1 MDTSDNPS
9 ENNKDQNNLLENAQK
24 NLTLKRE
31 SLIQQKKSM
40 ILNKKKAISMRQ
52 IFQGD
57 EKINININQ
66 NLNINT
72 NNKLRTNIRSVIVD
86 PKESRLNSNSNKE
99 KEKEKE
105 KEKDRSSALEISIF
119 NKESSH
125 IMDKILGS
133 HKMETKETKH
143 EQFIEFYVNNNAKN
157 KSFKLKDNT
166 ICTTKFNFFTFLPK
180 GLLYQFS
187 RLSNVYFLFTAIIQ
201 SIPLIS
207 PLTSI
212 TAIVPLIFVLG
223 VSMIRELIEDLARHK
238 YDSLNNEEEV
248 TVLRNNQFIK
258 SVNKTLKHGEII
270 LIYENQGIPA
280 DMILLD
286 TTFKE
291 GICYVETSSLDG
303 EKALKLKVANRYTQ
317 GFLSSKYSKITKGL
331 EKAISNEIFQFDG
344 HIKINSPNADLNY
357 VNGTFHPI
365 LESEDICIEKDIIIT
380 NTSFLLKGSVLKNT
394 NWIIGIVVY
403 TGMENKIILNSKK
416 PRLKISKIEK
426 RLNYYLLFVFI
437 FLIICCS
444 FCSVYHHFAYKN
456 NLEYYNNFIFVDD
469 SNTESFIV
477 FFTYFLL
484 LNTFIPISLVVSTE
498 IIKMIQGI
506 IITWDIMLY
515 SKFRHTFCKVKTVS
529 IIEELGNINFI
540 FSDKTGT
547 LTKNQLQFRYCIIDD
562 KYYEYEKYGVKKKVS
577 QSYNISQKFIRR
589 KTLNIDVRNA
599 QKAGQSDSNQKINP
613 FLNMQKQIT
622 DEHAARKYRDK
633 MNNQENSSSKNSY
646 SKSKEKSDILYR
658 QKSFFGRPKSKV
670 FSKFSGF
677 RNNNSCCNSISK
689 IKNKNNNTIDLSSDT
704 SNINKKNQNT
714 NVIILESKNEENER
728 SSNYNKFIKINKG
741 YFINPK
747 INKFLIKA
755 TRINKINDLENNDP
769 NDFNYINEF
778 WTAIALTN
786 ECMIKYEKDDIKY
799 MCTSPDDLELIRAAK
814 NQGYKLIETSI
825 DTKTIKVLD
834 QKYKYQVLKVLGF
847 SSERKRMSIIVK
859 NEKGIRLYIKGA
871 DSEISKRLSKKSLKN
886 ENFQIISNGLM
897 DFSKKGLRTLMVAF
911 RKINENDYKSWIKQ
925 LHKDELNMKNKQKL
939 IDRLYD
945 IIEKN
950 LTLLGATAV
959 EDKLQDNVPET
970 IKEFRAAG
978 IKIWVLTGDK
988 LDTAKSIGHSC
999 NLISHDQQ
1007 TFILKVQTEEEY
1019 VRKNPIQEMNQFFD
1033 DFQKYINSLMKKY
1046 NLDGSKYLNK
1056 HGNNNSLKSN
1066 NNNNNNQI
1074 EIMNEFN
1081 KSQSE
1086 ISNSISSKSSVNSLI
1101 NFEAFM
1107 SLKEK
1112 NFLEP
1117 FNIIIEAPILHG
1129 LFRDEEHTENF
1140 FRIAYYANTV
1150 ICCRVSPSQ
1159 KSQIVQKMKEFDSNA
1174 VTMAVGDGGN
1184 DVAMIMEANIGIGI
1198 FGEEGMSAVQASDFA
1213 IGEFQ
1218 ILKRLLFYHGRNN
1231 LYRISKMIL
1240 YFFYKNFVFTM
1251 CQYYFSFICLA
1262 SGQTI
1267 IDDWYITGYNLI
1279 FTALPLCIRA
1289 VTDSDININNK
1300 MIMKNLALLYKEN
1313 RDEYKIFNFKTFI
1326 IYLFK
1331 GSVISLFIYLTG
1343 FQNSMLING
1352 LNKNIWYI
1360 SLSSYICI
1368 LIVASM
1374 NLLITSNFIIILLPL
1389 SILITTFFLFGI
1401 FLIMNHYGLLF
1412 IFNSKA
1418 SVETSFSSLQFYIV
1432 IILISC
1438 FNFILDYSMK
1448 LFAVYF
1454 NDSLSS
1460 RLILYSRE
1468 RKKKNSLSRNR
1479 NIKYSNFYQDNI
1491 LKGINDNDFEKSKN
1505 FLMPNKSLNKIN
1517 IINNNNRYLN
1527 FNILPS
1533 VNVKNQNELNNLP
1546 EIQNIRQKF
1555 NDNNIFDYNDIYNEI
1570 NNDNNINNE
1579 NENKD
1584 NEFEEDEKE

>member
-258 SVNKTLKHGEII
+258 STNKTLKHGEII

-444 FCSVYHHFAYKN
+444 FCSVYHHFAYKD
-456 NLEYYNNFIFVDD
+456 NLDYYNNFIFVDD

-658 QKSFFGRPKSKV
+658 QKSFFG
-670 FSKFSGF
+670 
-677 RNNNSCCNSISK
+677 N
-689 IKNKNNNTIDLSSDT
+689 
-704 SNINKKNQNT
+704 
-714 NVIILESKNEENER
+714 
-728 SSNYNKFIKINKG
+728 
-741 YFINPK
+741 
-747 INKFLIKA
+747 
-755 TRINKINDLENNDP
+755 
-769 NDFNYINEF
+769 
-778 WTAIALTN
+778 
-786 ECMIKYEKDDIKY
+786 
-799 MCTSPDDLELIRAAK
+799 
-814 NQGYKLIETSI
+814 
-825 DTKTIKVLD
+825 
-834 QKYKYQVLKVLGF
+834 
-847 SSERKRMSIIVK
+847 
-859 NEKGIRLYIKGA
+859 
-871 DSEISKRLSKKSLKN
+871 
-886 ENFQIISNGLM
+886 
-897 DFSKKGLRTLMVAF
+897 
-911 RKINENDYKSWIKQ
+911 
-925 LHKDELNMKNKQKL
+925 
-939 IDRLYD
+939 
-945 IIEKN
+945 
-950 LTLLGATAV
+950 
-959 EDKLQDNVPET
+959 
-970 IKEFRAAG
+970 
-978 IKIWVLTGDK
+978 
-988 LDTAKSIGHSC
+988 
-999 NLISHDQQ
+999 
-1007 TFILKVQTEEEY
+1007 
-1019 VRKNPIQEMNQFFD
+1019 
-1033 DFQKYINSLMKKY
+1033 
-1046 NLDGSKYLNK
+1046 
-1056 HGNNNSLKSN
+1056 
-1066 NNNNNNQI
+1066 
-1074 EIMNEFN
+1074 
-1081 KSQSE
+1081 
-1086 ISNSISSKSSVNSLI
+1086 
-1101 NFEAFM
+1101 
-1107 SLKEK
+1107 
-1112 NFLEP
+1112 NFLST
-1117 FNIIIEAPILHG
+1117 I
-1129 LFRDEEHTENF
+1129 
-1140 FRIAYYANTV
+1140 
-1150 ICCRVSPSQ
+1150 Q
-1159 KSQIVQKMKEFDSNA
+1159 K
-1174 VTMAVGDGGN
+1174 
-1184 DVAMIMEANIGIGI
+1184 
-1198 FGEEGMSAVQASDFA
+1198 
-1213 IGEFQ
+1213 
-1218 ILKRLLFYHGRNN
+1218 
-1231 LYRISKMIL
+1231 
-1240 YFFYKNFVFTM
+1240 
-1251 CQYYFSFICLA
+1251 
-1262 SGQTI
+1262 
-1267 IDDWYITGYNLI
+1267 
-1279 FTALPLCIRA
+1279 
-1289 VTDSDININNK
+1289 
-1300 MIMKNLALLYKEN
+1300 
-1313 RDEYKIFNFKTFI
+1313 
-1326 IYLFK
+1326 
-1331 GSVISLFIYLTG
+1331 
-1343 FQNSMLING
+1343 
-1352 LNKNIWYI
+1352 
-1360 SLSSYICI
+1360 
-1368 LIVASM
+1368 
-1374 NLLITSNFIIILLPL
+1374 
-1389 SILITTFFLFGI
+1389 
-1401 FLIMNHYGLLF
+1401 
-1412 IFNSKA
+1412 
-1418 SVETSFSSLQFYIV
+1418 
-1432 IILISC
+1432 
-1438 FNFILDYSMK
+1438 
-1448 LFAVYF
+1448 
-1454 NDSLSS
+1454 
-1460 RLILYSRE
+1460 
-1468 RKKKNSLSRNR
+1468 
-1479 NIKYSNFYQDNI
+1479 
-1491 LKGINDNDFEKSKN
+1491 
-1505 FLMPNKSLNKIN
+1505 
-1517 IINNNNRYLN
+1517 
-1527 FNILPS
+1527 
-1533 VNVKNQNELNNLP
+1533 
-1546 EIQNIRQKF
+1546 
-1555 NDNNIFDYNDIYNEI
+1555 
-1570 NNDNNINNE
+1570 
-1579 NENKD
+1579 
-1584 NEFEEDEKE
+1584 